1 MSKILDVI
9 CQPTRTVNLSVVD
22 FRSAAMPRS
31 HGSLGVFAGRL
42 GGWEEEEEVVVVV
55 VEEDLREAAG
65 SLIEDLERNVL
76 LAVAWRGCGLASAA
90 AS

>member
-1 MSKILDVI
+1 
-9 CQPTRTVNLSVVD
+9 
-22 FRSAAMPRS
+22 MPRS

-42 GGWEEEEEVVVVV
+42 GGSEEEEEVVVV

>member
-1 MSKILDVI
+1 
-9 CQPTRTVNLSVVD
+9 
-22 FRSAAMPRS
+22 MPRS

-42 GGWEEEEEVVVVV
+42 GGSEEEEEEVV
-55 VEEDLREAAG
+55 EEDLRKAAG
-65 SLIEDLERNVL
+65 SLIEDLERNVV